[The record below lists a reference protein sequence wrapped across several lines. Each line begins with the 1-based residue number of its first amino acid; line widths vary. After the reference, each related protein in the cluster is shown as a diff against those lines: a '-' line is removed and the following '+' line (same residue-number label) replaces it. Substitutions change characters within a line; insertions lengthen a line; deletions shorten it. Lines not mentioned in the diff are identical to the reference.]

1 MRFEGVFQAEEQVD
15 PAILEYRI
23 PKMILQPLVENAIT
37 HGLEPKGEDGLLILG
52 GSLLE
57 DGHIRLWVEDNGV
70 GIGEEQL
77 SRFLTVISGEA
88 KMESDSIG
96 VENVV
101 NRLRLLYG
109 ERCRLQMDSKEGIGT
124 RVVLEIPGRM

>member
-1 MRFEGVFQAEEQVD
+1 M
-15 PAILEYRI
+15 
-23 PKMILQPLVENAIT
+23 
-37 HGLEPKGEDGLLILG
+37 
-52 GSLLE
+52 
-57 DGHIRLWVEDNGV
+57 
-70 GIGEEQL
+70 
-77 SRFLTVISGEA
+77 ISGEA

>member
-1 MRFEGVFQAEEQVD
+1 ME
-15 PAILEYRI
+15 LKI

-37 HGLEPKGEDGLLILG
+37 HGLEPRGEGGILTLG
-52 GSLLE
+52 GALGK
-57 DGHIRLWVEDNGV
+57 DGQVKLWVEDNGV
-70 GIGEEQL
+70 GMPREQL
-77 SRFLTVISGEA
+77 EWFQAVISDSG

>member
-1 MRFEGVFQAEEQVD
+1 M
-15 PAILEYRI
+15 
-23 PKMILQPLVENAIT
+23 
-37 HGLEPKGEDGLLILG
+37 
-52 GSLLE
+52 
-57 DGHIRLWVEDNGV
+57 

-77 SRFLTVISGEA
+77 SRFRTVISGEA